1 MTHEE
6 FDLNLER
13 VKAGKGAFL
22 IPTAYR
28 CIFIEKKSI
37 DKFAAVGRE
46 VIKKEKEGK
55 GFFIARGKHW
65 DYVFADYLRYAD
77 YAN

>member
-6 FDLNLER
+6 FDLNLEK
-13 VKAGKGAFL
+13 VKTGKGAFL

-28 CIFIEKKSI
+28 CTIIEKKNI

-46 VIKKEKEGK
+46 VIKKEKDGN
-55 GFFIARGKHW
+55 GFFIARGKHF